1 MSEEQPVVDA
11 AKSQKSEEG
20 TTEKG
25 NNRNQRQQKKN
36 TFAPKRGPIIDLEP
50 LLNKEITLG
59 MGAGRSV
66 TGILTGF
73 DQLMNVV
80 LENATVTTPNYI
92 SFTEQEQVEK
102 LDRIVVMGRM
112 ITTFEPMDGYAIVN
126 EKRSDM
132 EFII

>member
-1 MSEEQPVVDA
+1 MSDEQPVNDTVKNEDA
-11 AKSQKSEEG
+11 S
-20 TTEKG
+20 TEKN

-59 MGAGRSV
+59 MGASRSV
-66 TGILTGF
+66 TGTLTGF

-80 LENATVTTPNYI
+80 LENVTVTTPDYI
-92 SFTEQEQVEK
+92 SFTEEEEIEK

-112 ITTFEPMDGYAIVN
+112 ISTFEPMDGYAIVN

>member
-1 MSEEQPVVDA
+1 MSDEQPVNDTVKNEDA
-11 AKSQKSEEG
+11 S
-20 TTEKG
+20 TEKN

-66 TGILTGF
+66 TGTLTGF

-80 LENATVTTPNYI
+80 LENVTVTTPDYI
-92 SFTEQEQVEK
+92 SFTEKEEIEK
-102 LDRIVVMGRM
+102 LDRIVIMGRM
-112 ITTFEPMDGYAIVN
+112 ISTFEPMDGYAIVN